1 MLWVTNEGV
10 ASRQP
15 EPEDAREAWTTGVS
29 LVCRTRGGPPR
40 IRHEPAV
47 RPFCALRPQTHGVD
61 DGWSAAGISERR
73 ATRPVG
79 LGAPSLVC
87 RLQSHLASPGPGC
100 RLVSS
105 STHRDCRRS
114 RAGHGSRA
122 RRPEPGC
129 CPARVPRAG
138 PPGRVPAHTPG
149 VAPAAH
155 HASQGSPG
163 SRGAPFA
170 ASGPRRLLHRT
181 KAAGSDGRKKLVAER
196 EAVRPQHLK
205 QHFLLREPR
214 KRTCSFN
221 PESTSRRPPRPAVRT
236 PRVHRLRSALA
247 GSPAPGQGPEHHRS
261 AGIPES
267 HSGAFIHPMCLDPG
281 SPSVSDSTAR
291 R

>member
-1 MLWVTNEGV
+1 MWHCGSPSPRTLGRRGPPG
-10 ASRQP
+10 SR
-15 EPEDAREAWTTGVS
+15 WF
-29 LVCRTRGGPPR
+29 CRTRGGPPR

-221 PESTSRRPPRPAVRT
+221 PESTSRRPPAPRSGRPACTRFVQP
-236 PRVHRLRSALA
+236 PRAPRL
-247 GSPAPGQGPEHHRS
+247 PGQGPEHHRS

-281 SPSVSDSTAR
+281 SPSVSDSTACR
-291 R
+291 